1 MTARYLALVHHM
13 LRLHSHVPLSRFNE
27 PQSGGLLYM
36 CCILRSKGS
45 VSEYHGRHLCMNTT
59 GQDLTTVKRGEFSQ
73 LTPWHSPETYDLIIK
88 AAQDGAQAIVNSPE
102 GHFMRTVN
110 DVIIRVDV
118 VLGAQW
124 LSNDEVLL
132 HPMVNEMDWLNS
144 AGMLATFWKEPILS
158 SENAEQQGR
167 IIADTL
173 KRSAGYKI
181 AHTLMSEVTRVHNAK
196 DKPL

>member
-1 MTARYLALVHHM
+1 MSY
-13 LRLHSHVPLSRFNE
+13 
-27 PQSGGLLYM
+27 
-36 CCILRSKGS
+36 
-45 VSEYHGRHLCMNTT
+45 YHGRPVCMYTA
-59 GQDLTTVKRGEFSQ
+59 GQLLSTVKRGEFSQ

-88 AAQDGAQAIVNSPE
+88 AAQDGAQAIVNSPK

-110 DVIIRVDV
+110 NVFIRVDV

-144 AGMLATFWKEPILS
+144 AGMLATFWKEPIVS
-158 SENAEQQGR
+158 PENAEQQGR

-181 AHTLMSEVTRVHNAK
+181 AHALMSEVMSVYTAK

>member
-1 MTARYLALVHHM
+1 
-13 LRLHSHVPLSRFNE
+13 
-27 PQSGGLLYM
+27 
-36 CCILRSKGS
+36 
-45 VSEYHGRHLCMNTT
+45 MNTA
-59 GQDLTTVKRGEFSQ
+59 GLDLSTVKRGEFSQ

-88 AAQDGAQAIVNSPE
+88 AAQDGAQAIVNSPDR
-102 GHFMRTVN
+102 HFMRTVN
-110 DVIIRVDV
+110 HVFIRVDV

-124 LSNDEVLL
+124 LSNEEVLL

-144 AGMLATFWKEPILS
+144 AGMLATFWKEPIVS
-158 SENAEQQGR
+158 SENAQQQGR

-181 AHTLMSEVTRVHNAK
+181 ARALMNEVTSVHNAK